1 MTFRVARVKG
11 GRGSGGRGMQRAG
24 GGGGRG
30 GGGVGWALS
39 IARAV
44 MGLSLT
50 GEQCPD
56 LGF

>member
-11 GRGSGGRGMQRAG
+11 GRGSGGRGMQRA
-24 GGGGRG
+24 RG

>member
-11 GRGSGGRGMQRAG
+11 GRGSGGRGMQRAR
-24 GGGGRG
+24 RG
-30 GGGVGWALS
+30 GGGALS

-50 GEQCPD
+50 GEQ
-56 LGF
+56 